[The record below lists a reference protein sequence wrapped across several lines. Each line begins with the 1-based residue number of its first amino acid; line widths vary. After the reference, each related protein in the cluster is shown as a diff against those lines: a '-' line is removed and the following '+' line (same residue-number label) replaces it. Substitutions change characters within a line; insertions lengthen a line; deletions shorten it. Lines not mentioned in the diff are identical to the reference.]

1 MGRVLPKTIE
11 EKEFLE
17 ILSKTKDK
25 KLRLAFSLGFYN
37 CLRVSEVKNLRS
49 QDVDKER
56 GFLHLKQAKGN
67 KDRDVPI
74 MAPVKKGLR
83 YLPIDCSIRTLQR
96 AIKKAGKDYIGKDI
110 HFHTLRHSG
119 ATHYLNKGAVDIR
132 HIQTL
137 LGHSR
142 LTTTEIYTH
151 VTPNAL
157 KDVFTKMWES

>member
-1 MGRVLPKTIE
+1 MGRVLPKTIG

-17 ILSKTKDK
+17 ILKKTKDK
-25 KLRLAFSLGFYN
+25 KLKLAFSLGFYN

-49 QDVDKER
+49 QDVDKHR
-56 GFLHLKQAKGN
+56 GFLHLKQAKGH

-74 MAPVKKGLR
+74 MAPVKNGLR
-83 YLPIDCSIRTLQR
+83 YLPIEVSIRTLQR
-96 AIKKAGKDYIGKDI
+96 AIKKAGNYIGKDI

-119 ATHYLNKGAVDIR
+119 ATHYLNKGGVDIR

-151 VTPNAL
+151 ITPDAL
-157 KDVFTKMWES
+157 KDVFTRMWDDE